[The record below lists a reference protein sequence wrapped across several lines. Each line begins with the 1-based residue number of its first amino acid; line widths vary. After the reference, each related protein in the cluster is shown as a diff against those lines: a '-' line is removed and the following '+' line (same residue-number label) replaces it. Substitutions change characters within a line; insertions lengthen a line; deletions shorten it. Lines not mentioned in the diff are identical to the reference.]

1 MAPAQRENRL
11 RLWLALPV
19 AILICLAVSGLGA
32 IATDAGPGSW
42 YDGLAKAPWNP
53 PAWVFAPVG
62 TALYVSLGIAL
73 WLIWK
78 APASQDRRRALA
90 LFFVQ
95 LGLNLAWSW
104 LFFGLQMPLL
114 ALIDL
119 VVLLAA
125 IVAAQRA
132 AWPIAPSASLIMLP
146 YLGWCAFAL
155 TLNGAVVVLN

>member
-1 MAPAQRENRL
+1 MASLQRGNRL
-11 RLWLALPV
+11 RQWLALPV

-53 PAWVFAPVG
+53 PAWVFAPVW
-62 TALYVSLGIAL
+62 TALYVTLGIAL
-73 WLIWK
+73 WIIWK
-78 APASQDRRRALA
+78 APAGRNRSRALW
-90 LFFVQ
+90 LFFLQ
-95 LGLNLAWSW
+95 LGPNLAWSW
-104 LFFGLQMPLL
+104 IFFRFQMPLL
-114 ALIDL
+114 ALFDL

-125 IVAAQRA
+125 IVATQRT
-132 AWPIAPSASLIMLP
+132 AWWDAPFASLVMLP

>member
-1 MAPAQRENRL
+1 MGPL
-11 RLWLALPV
+11 RRAEGPGKWLGLAG

-42 YDGLAKAPWNP
+42 YAGLAKAPWNP
-53 PAWVFAPVG
+53 PAWVFAPVW
-62 TALYVSLGIAL
+62 TALYISLGIAL

-78 APASQDRRRALA
+78 APSGAGRSRALA
-90 LFFVQ
+90 LFFLQ

-114 ALIDL
+114 ALVDL
-119 VVLLAA
+119 VTLLAA
-125 IVAAQRA
+125 IVVALRA
-132 AWPIAPSASLIMLP
+132 IRQVTPLAGLILLP
-146 YLGWCAFAL
+146 YLCWCAFAL

>member
-1 MAPAQRENRL
+1 MAPLQRES

-53 PAWVFAPVG
+53 PAWLFAPVW

-78 APASQDRRRALA
+78 VPASPHRRRALT

-104 LFFGLQMPLL
+104 LFFGAEMPLL

-119 VVLLAA
+119 AA
-125 IVAAQRA
+125 LIVAIGLTMRRA
-132 AWPIAPSASLIMLP
+132 WWDAPAATVVMVP
-146 YLGWCAFAL
+146 YLLWCGFAF
-155 TLNGAVVVLN
+155 TLNAWIVLAN